1 MDKKES
7 RLVIRRDYIENNV
20 RAVRQLTGAR
30 LMAVVKEDG
39 YGIGI
44 ASAYRILSG
53 CGVDF
58 FCVGTP
64 REALTLRNLGFSGD
78 ILLLT
83 PEYSLPL
90 CSQLLEENIIF
101 MVGNSRQ
108 ADVLR
113 QASRGMR
120 RSPRIHIKI
129 DTGLGR
135 YGFFRDTLLT
145 VKFCTL
151 DMNIEGIYTH
161 FASCGR
167 NYRKNILLQKQRFDQ
182 ALKILE
188 ESGVPVPFVHAAA
201 SRTLAWAGDLGYDG
215 VRIGSLLLGKETE
228 GRADFQDAVR
238 LEAKICEKKWYPAG
252 EYAGYQRDVKLKRD
266 SLIGVVRA
274 GCGDGLGLARQ
285 SRERLGLL
293 RHAVRNMFFPDH
305 AYCLSGNGSR
315 VPILDNTGTGHTLV
329 DLTGL
334 GLNPGDVLSFRINPL
349 LADPDIPKIIVG
361 DGEGIKDAASF

>member
-7 RLVIRRDYIENNV
+7 RLVIRRDCIENNV

-201 SRTLAWAGDLGYDG
+201 SRTL
-215 VRIGSLLLGKETE
+215 
-228 GRADFQDAVR
+228 
-238 LEAKICEKKWYPAG
+238 
-252 EYAGYQRDVKLKRD
+252 
-266 SLIGVVRA
+266 VRA

-285 SRERLGLL
+285 SREPLGLL

-305 AYCLSGNGSR
+305 AYCLSRNGSR

>member
-7 RLVIRRDYIENNV
+7 RLVIRRDCIENNV

-64 REALTLRNLGFSGD
+64 REALTLRNLGF
-78 ILLLT
+78 
-83 PEYSLPL
+83 
-90 CSQLLEENIIF
+90 
-101 MVGNSRQ
+101 
-108 ADVLR
+108 
-113 QASRGMR
+113 
-120 RSPRIHIKI
+120 
-129 DTGLGR
+129 
-135 YGFFRDTLLT
+135 
-145 VKFCTL
+145 
-151 DMNIEGIYTH
+151 
-161 FASCGR
+161 
-167 NYRKNILLQKQRFDQ
+167 
-182 ALKILE
+182 
-188 ESGVPVPFVHAAA
+188 SGVPVPFVHAAA

-252 EYAGYQRDVKLKRD
+252 EYAGYRRDVKLKRD

-285 SRERLGLL
+285 SREPLGLL

-305 AYCLSGNGSR
+305 AYCLFGNGSR